1 LINAEYEFCK
11 IKYRFAEKNVELSD
25 ESPICLCSENGE
37 NIKSEA
43 ISVNTTTA
51 EDAGSNRRT
60 LRVIKFRTEMV
71 EVLLYSARSDF
82 IMTYPLITKNTSTP
96 MKPPSKIRFE

>member
-1 LINAEYEFCK
+1 MCLNGLLIKAEYEFCK

-25 ESPICLCSENGE
+25 VKPICLCSEKGE
-37 NIKSEA
+37 KIKSEA

-60 LRVIKFRTEMV
+60 LRAIKFRTEIV
-71 EVLLYSARSDF
+71 EVLLYSVNRDF

-96 MKPPSKIRFE
+96 IKPP